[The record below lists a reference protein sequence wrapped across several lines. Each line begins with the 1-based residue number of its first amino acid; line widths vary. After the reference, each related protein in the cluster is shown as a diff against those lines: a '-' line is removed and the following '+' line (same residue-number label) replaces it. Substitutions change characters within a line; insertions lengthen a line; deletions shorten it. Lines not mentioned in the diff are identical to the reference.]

1 MREYERFST
10 ACANAY
16 VQPMIGRYL
25 RNLEAR
31 LGGEGFRAARCF

>member
-16 VQPMIGRYL
+16 VQPMMGRYL
-25 RNLEAR
+25 ANLERDLRA
-31 LGGEGFRAARCF
+31 RAASPARCS